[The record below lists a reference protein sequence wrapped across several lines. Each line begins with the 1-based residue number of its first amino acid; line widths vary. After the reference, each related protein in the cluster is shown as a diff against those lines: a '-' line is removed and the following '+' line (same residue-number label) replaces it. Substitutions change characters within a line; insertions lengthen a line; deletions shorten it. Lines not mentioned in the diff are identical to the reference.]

1 MTSNLAATRSRS
13 SRDRARVSQERAG
26 LPQIQSRMSECQVAR
41 AMIGAVP
48 ALPDS
53 LLTDLL
59 TGCAGYTLACRSS
72 YPVVYTH
79 AKEVS

>member
-1 MTSNLAATRSRS
+1 
-13 SRDRARVSQERAG
+13 
-26 LPQIQSRMSECQVAR
+26 
-41 AMIGAVP
+41 MIGAVT
-48 ALPDS
+48 ALPDY

-59 TGCAGYTLACRSS
+59 IGSAGYTLAYRSS